1 MLIKRRR
8 GWEIPESQATPE
20 HLFLDRRRI
29 VKAFAAGPILLAGLR
44 VVPNAVRL
52 GSRVDSAG
60 EQSRLAR
67 AICRDHLLCLGG
79 IVVFVAVQLC
89 AALR

>member
-1 MLIKRRR
+1 MSSIATLLMQII
-8 GWEIPESQATPE
+8 GGSQQRLVGLLSLPFCGA
-20 HLFLDRRRI
+20 
-29 VKAFAAGPILLAGLR
+29 PILLAGLR

-79 IVVFVAVQLC
+79 IVIFVTVQLL
-89 AALR
+89 AALW